1 VLALSSN
8 NSTERKKKKKANEK
22 QKIPNQGKLKM
33 FKITKSQ
40 VRLLQNLQ
48 TLPTLIHETVTREIF
63 NQESISEFRR

>member
-1 VLALSSN
+1 
-8 NSTERKKKKKANEK
+8 
-22 QKIPNQGKLKM
+22 M

-63 NQESISEFRR
+63 NQESISEFRRQNFKRHMQNSVIHP